1 MIEDIGILIM
11 ALMAWLYF
19 LYLLDSANIEK
30 KLDKILTL
38 LEEKKKEVEK

>member
-1 MIEDIGILIM
+1 LIEDIGILIM